1 MFSRIGRQIV
11 IITMTSYRV
20 VMYETG
26 VNAVRC
32 NKKHTPSRVP
42 ISAAH
47 CTEYRNSSQKTN
59 KPSGIFEYFQTLNN
73 LTLAPLNPDEKIKT
87 ETGKPM
93 KRIMLFLLTNIAIM
107 VVLSITLRLL
117 GVDSILAENGSDLN
131 IQALVI
137 LSGVIGFGGSFISL
151 LISKWMAKRMTGA
164 VVITNPVSNV
174 EKWLISTVEKQAKI
188 VGIKMPEVAIFP
200 SSAMNA
206 FATGAS
212 KNKALMAVSQ
222 GLLDSMSQGEIE
234 AVVGH
239 EMSHI
244 ANGDMV
250 TLALI
255 QGVVNTFVV
264 FLSRVIGHVVDRV
277 ILKNNQGHGIG
288 YFVSVIV
295 AQIVLSI
302 LASTIVMYFSRKRE
316 FIADTGGADLAGH
329 QNMINALKRLGQV
342 EPEALPEQMAAFGIN
357 DKGGVMALFSSHPPI
372 EDRIVAL
379 EQRAL
384 RG

>member
-1 MFSRIGRQIV
+1 
-11 IITMTSYRV
+11 
-20 VMYETG
+20 
-26 VNAVRC
+26 
-32 NKKHTPSRVP
+32 
-42 ISAAH
+42 
-47 CTEYRNSSQKTN
+47 
-59 KPSGIFEYFQTLNN
+59 
-73 LTLAPLNPDEKIKT
+73 
-87 ETGKPM
+87 M
-93 KRIMLFLLTNIAIM
+93 KRILLFLLTNIAIM

-131 IQALVI
+131 IRSLVI

-164 VVITNPVSNV
+164 VVITDPHSNI
-174 EKWLISTVEKQAKI
+174 EKWLLSTVEKQSKI
-188 VGIKMPEVAIFP
+188 VSIKMPEVAIFP
-200 SSAMNA
+200 SPAMNA

-212 KNKALMAVSQ
+212 KNKALVAVSQ
-222 GLLDSMSQGEIE
+222 GLLDKMSQGEIE

-239 EMSHI
+239 EMSHV

-264 FLSRVIGHVVDRV
+264 FLSRLVGHIVDRV

-288 YFVSVIV
+288 YFITVMISQIILSV
-295 AQIVLSI
+295 

-357 DKGGVMALFSSHPPI
+357 DKSGIMALFSSHPPI
-372 EDRIVAL
+372 ETRISAL
-379 EQRAL
+379 EARAQRTANT
-384 RG
+384 

>member
-1 MFSRIGRQIV
+1 
-11 IITMTSYRV
+11 
-20 VMYETG
+20 
-26 VNAVRC
+26 
-32 NKKHTPSRVP
+32 
-42 ISAAH
+42 
-47 CTEYRNSSQKTN
+47 
-59 KPSGIFEYFQTLNN
+59 
-73 LTLAPLNPDEKIKT
+73 
-87 ETGKPM
+87 M
-93 KRIMLFLLTNIAIM
+93 KRIMLFILTNIAIM

-117 GVDSILAENGSDLN
+117 GVDSILAQNGSDLN

-137 LSGVIGFGGSFISL
+137 LSGVIGFGGSLISL

-164 VVITNPVSNV
+164 VVITSPQSNI
-174 EKWLISTVEKQAKI
+174 EKWLMSTVENQAKI
-188 VGIKMPEVAIFP
+188 VGIKVPEVAIFP
-200 SSAMNA
+200 SPSMNA

-212 KNKALMAVSQ
+212 KNNALMAVSQ
-222 GLLDSMSQGEIE
+222 GLLDNMTKGEVE

-264 FLSRVIGHVVDRV
+264 FLSRVVGHIVDRV
-277 ILKNNQGHGIG
+277 ILKNDQDHGIG
-288 YFVSVIV
+288 YFVTVIV
-295 AQIVLSI
+295 AQVVLSV

-329 QNMINALKRLGQV
+329 QNMIAALRRLGQV

-357 DKGGVMALFSSHPPI
+357 DKSSVMALFSSHPPI
-372 EDRIVAL
+372 EARIAAL
-379 EQRAL
+379 EQRAMS
-384 RG
+384 RS

>member
-1 MFSRIGRQIV
+1 
-11 IITMTSYRV
+11 
-20 VMYETG
+20 
-26 VNAVRC
+26 
-32 NKKHTPSRVP
+32 
-42 ISAAH
+42 
-47 CTEYRNSSQKTN
+47 
-59 KPSGIFEYFQTLNN
+59 
-73 LTLAPLNPDEKIKT
+73 
-87 ETGKPM
+87 M
-93 KRIMLFLLTNIAIM
+93 KRIMLFIMTNIAIM
-107 VVLSITLRLL
+107 LVLSITLRLL

-151 LISKWMAKRMTGA
+151 LMSKWMAKRMTGA
-164 VVITNPVSNV
+164 VVISNPSTNI
-174 EKWLISTVEKQAKI
+174 ERWLVSTVEKQAKI

-200 SSAMNA
+200 SPAMNA

-212 KNKALMAVSQ
+212 KNNSLMAVSQ
-222 GLLDSMSQGEIE
+222 GLLDNMAQGEVE

-250 TLALI
+250 TLTLI

-264 FLSRVIGHVVDRV
+264 FLSRVVGHIVDRV
-277 ILKNNQGHGIG
+277 ILKNNSGHGIG
-288 YFVSVIV
+288 YFISVMV
-295 AQIVLSI
+295 AQVVLSI

-342 EPEALPEQMAAFGIN
+342 VPEALPEQMAAFGIN
-357 DKGGVMALFSSHPPI
+357 DKGGIMALFSSHPPI
-372 EDRIVAL
+372 EARIKAL
-379 EQRAL
+379 EKRAL
-384 RG
+384 THS